1 MKNVKI
7 TTLLIV
13 LIALA
18 TSACSSSIRV
28 RSYPTEAKVFI
39 KDIITGDKREIGK
52 TPLDITRTEAM
63 GDVFFLT
70 LEKDDFLARDVL
82 IKSLQDESVY
92 INAKLEPKEEK
103 TLAEQ
108 LGLQKE
114 DAGGQK
120 DKNAEEQKKK
130 LAEQMKM
137 LQEMQAKIGT
147 LDNTIDTYK
156 DALFSQRYIGTSR
169 FSERNNDKV
178 IKLLFTAQRNVMAK
192 NYKLALKQIDK
203 AIELD
208 EYMAQAH
215 VLKGSIYFISRNFP
229 LARASW
235 ERALE
240 VDPYNEEV
248 LKYLQRLYGKIG
260 IPPRTAIET
269 AMELRKA
276 ANSGNNTNTLR
287 QPASVLKN

>member
-1 MKNVKI
+1 MKNVKNKA
-7 TTLLIV
+7 LLV
-13 LIALA
+13 ALIALA
-18 TSACSSSIRV
+18 ASACSNSIRV
-28 RSYPTEAKVFI
+28 RSYPTEAKVYI

-52 TPLDITRTEAM
+52 TPLNITRTEAM
-63 GDVFFLT
+63 GDVFFIS
-70 LEKDDFLARDVL
+70 LEKEEFLTRDILV
-82 IKSLQDESVY
+82 KSVQDESLY

-108 LGLQKE
+108 LGLQK
-114 DAGGQK
+114 DGGNGQK
-120 DKNAEEQKKK
+120 DKKAEDQKKK
-130 LAEQMKM
+130 LEEQMKM
-137 LQEMQAKIGT
+137 LQEMTAKIGV

-169 FSERNNDKV
+169 FSDRNNDKV
-178 IKLLFTAQRNVMAK
+178 IKLLFSAQRNVISK
-192 NYKLALKQIDK
+192 NYKIALKQIDK

-215 VLKGSIYFISRNFP
+215 VLKGSIYFINKNFV

-240 VDPYNEEV
+240 IDPYNDEV

-260 IPPRTAIET
+260 ISPKTALET
-269 AMELRKA
+269 AMQLRK
-276 ANSGNNTNTLR
+276 SGNNSNTLR
-287 QPASVLKN
+287 QPASVLKK